1 MLLFALCK
9 FNNDIGPEKFPRF
22 FNQYTF
28 NKGTFPLSSHLIH
41 SRNRHCRQITAMTF
55 LDLLIL
61 YLSLGAPFGAYRLVR
76 NGNPLG
82 SNGLFS
88 AILAFL
94 LWPPYAIRS
103 AYRYLVSSD
112 GSTGFAVD
120 GKPDAGFFKTIED
133 LSDQF
138 SAAAA
143 RSHRLIAKRLEHRFE
158 RYVELS
164 LALITRSGAKGGQYF
179 DLLTVSGHPSPQVGA
194 ANLNRRNR
202 NVIERHLKDARTD
215 LITALGDLSAG
226 RREAKE
232 VVKTIADL
240 LSDNELSAAV
250 SANLNSPREVSNTR
264 LKQWETSEPRH
275 KTI

>member
-1 MLLFALCK
+1 
-9 FNNDIGPEKFPRF
+9 
-22 FNQYTF
+22 
-28 NKGTFPLSSHLIH
+28 
-41 SRNRHCRQITAMTF
+41 MTF
-55 LDLLIL
+55 LDLLII

-76 NGNPLG
+76 SGNR
-82 SNGLFS
+82 NGLFS
-88 AILAFL
+88 ATLAFL

-103 AYRYLVSSD
+103 AYRYL
-112 GSTGFAVD
+112 GSPDRNTGFDTD
-120 GKPDAGFFKTIED
+120 GKPDGELLKNIED
-133 LSDQF
+133 LSGQF
-138 SAAAA
+138 SVAAN
-143 RSHRLIAKRLEHRFE
+143 RSHRLIAKRLENQFD

-164 LALITRSGAKGGQYF
+164 IAQITKSGAKSGQYF
-179 DLLTVSGHPSPQVGA
+179 DLLSVSGHPSPQIGA

-215 LITALGDLSAG
+215 LITALDDLSAG

-232 VVKTIADL
+232 VVKTVADL
-240 LSDNELSAAV
+240 FSDNELSVAV